1 MRVGQ
6 RSHLLALKL
15 GQKQTHEVIMA
26 STYTGN
32 TGIEK
37 IGSGEQAGTWGTTT
51 NTNFDIIDR
60 ALNGVVTLTISGNTT
75 LTTNDGSLSNGHYK
89 VLILSGS
96 PSGAFD
102 LLFDPNDQQ
111 KWFFV
116 KNSTGQTATIKQG
129 GGSGSTVA
137 VPNGTSTIV
146 FADGTGANANVN
158 SIPTDL
164 LSDTTPQLGG
174 NLDTNGNGILFGSS
188 KWSIVLDGTDLDF
201 KYNGTTVFK
210 LASSGAVTSADN
222 ITAFGSP

>member
-1 MRVGQ
+1 
-6 RSHLLALKL
+6 
-15 GQKQTHEVIMA
+15 MA

-89 VLILSGS
+89 VLILSGT

-146 FADGTGANANVN
+146 FADGTGANSNVN

-174 NLDTNGNGILFGSS
+174 NLDTNGNAILFGSS

-222 ITAFGSP
+222 ITDFGSP

>member
-1 MRVGQ
+1 
-6 RSHLLALKL
+6 
-15 GQKQTHEVIMA
+15 MA

-89 VLILSGS
+89 VLILSGT

-146 FADGTGANANVN
+146 FADGTGANSNVN

-174 NLDTNGNGILFGSS
+174 NLDTNGNAILFGSS